1 MNVKRCSINTKRKIE
16 NPYDDGIEGTKVSN
30 SYVTVS
36 SKKRPKSRD
45 QPSCKQR
52 LLQTVATTSTL
63 NKSTN
68 KSVNH
73 ANTIRSG
80 IRNKV
85 LVPNTSNITN
95 MTVSITC
102 NSQIPQVS
110 PDSKCL
116 NQTKHV
122 DLAARGSRQTES
134 TTSTTNVKNNCEVSF
149 TFLPP
154 PSPTPSDDSSV
165 LKKLLVEDNILY
177 EAEKVEK
184 CYHNSIDNFYT
195 DLGLN
200 GNNLDLCDRSY
211 DSSVTSD
218 EGPERC
224 AMVHCK
230 RNDGEEVCIIQPSIQ
245 YNCNC
250 SYRPNYASVEK
261 PLYHECFGHEQYAL
275 FKDRD
280 YNRNYHMIING
291 CLERYA
297 GLVFEIVSK
306 LEKRM
311 GYTRSFMEHKT
322 YRLQRR
328 FAEKRVRMI
337 QKGLKKFDLFP
348 VKILNEKYL
357 IEMVDGID
365 NVEHATLV
373 KMIATTESFQVKALK
388 NNSSTE
394 DIDIVTMF
402 DGSFK
407 LYSFGKN
414 CL

>member
-1 MNVKRCSINTKRKIE
+1 MDVKRCSINNKRKVE
-16 NPYDDGIEGTKVSN
+16 NPYDGIEGKARNLYYVAVS
-30 SYVTVS
+30 S
-36 SKKRPKSRD
+36 SKKLKSRD
-45 QPSCKQR
+45 TSSCEQRMVQP
-52 LLQTVATTSTL
+52 VAATSTL
-63 NKSTN
+63 DKRIYNTG
-68 KSVNH
+68 NH
-73 ANTIRSG
+73 ANSIPSG
-80 IRNKV
+80 LRTNKV
-85 LVPNTSNITN
+85 LVPNTSNVTN
-95 MTVSITC
+95 MTVNITC
-102 NSQIPQVS
+102 NSQLPQVS
-110 PDSKCL
+110 PAKCL
-116 NQTKHV
+116 HQTKHV
-122 DLAARGSRQTES
+122 DSAARGSKPTES
-134 TTSTTNVKNNCEVSF
+134 NTSTSTNVKNKCAVSF

-297 GLVFEIVSK
+297 GLVIEIVSK
-306 LEKRM
+306 IEKRM

-365 NVEHATLV
+365 NMEHATLV
-373 KMIATTESFQVKALK
+373 KMIATTKSFQVKALK

-407 LYSFGKN
+407 LYSFGKH